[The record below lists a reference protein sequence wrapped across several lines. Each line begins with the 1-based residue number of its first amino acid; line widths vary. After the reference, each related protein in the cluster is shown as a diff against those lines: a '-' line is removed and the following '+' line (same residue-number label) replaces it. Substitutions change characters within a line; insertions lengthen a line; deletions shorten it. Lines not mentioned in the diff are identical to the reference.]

1 MSTGRKYK
9 SIACQR
15 ARTRYT
21 PVAHD
26 SVPAAGLAQRSAALR
41 ASHRWHQTARKRSA
55 ACSHVGVL
63 HSSRARPRAPRF
75 KCPEV
80 AHPAVRVCSH
90 RGCSRHHSMN
100 RSPRNPRPAA
110 VAPDSFP
117 RLIFAL
123 SATPIQCRA
132 VRSHRRRHHRSAK
145 VICTTPHGAGD
156 IRAQFAR
163 GMMLLCTPVLR
174 AVWRVQAASARASR
188 MRTTTSTEVRGV
200 RRRCVPVRVLL
211 LRVPPTC
218 ARGCSAWRT
227 RARAHV
233 RRFLSRP
240 CFALC
245 ADVCSEPMLR
255 APAVAGRVC
264 AAHQ

>member
-1 MSTGRKYK
+1 MSTGRKYDR
-9 SIACQR
+9 IACQR
-15 ARTRYT
+15 ARTRYI
-21 PVAHD
+21 PAAHD
-26 SVPAAGLAQRSAALR
+26 FVPAAGLSQRSAASR
-41 ASHRWHQTARKRSA
+41 ASHRWHQTARERSA
-55 ACSHVGVL
+55 ACSQVGVL
-63 HSSRARPRAPRF
+63 RSCCARPRAPRLKF
-75 KCPEV
+75 PEAV
-80 AHPAVRVCSH
+80 AAPIRICRHRVCS
-90 RGCSRHHSMN
+90 RYKEPGNQDSMDKDSLVADVGFI
-100 RSPRNPRPAA
+100 SPPNLPSSP
-110 VAPDSFP
+110 
-117 RLIFAL
+117 
-123 SATPIQCRA
+123 TCRA

-156 IRAQFAR
+156 IRAQFAS
-163 GMMLLCTPVLR
+163 GVMLLCTPVLR

-233 RRFLSRP
+233 GRFLSRP

>member
-1 MSTGRKYK
+1 MLSRWSSPLILRPSPGSTFQVSRSGP
-9 SIACQR
+9 SVS
-15 ARTRYT
+15 ARI
-21 PVAHD
+21 
-26 SVPAAGLAQRSAALR
+26 
-41 ASHRWHQTARKRSA
+41 
-55 ACSHVGVL
+55 
-63 HSSRARPRAPRF
+63 
-75 KCPEV
+75 E
-80 AHPAVRVCSH
+80 AVRATLPCLSTPILQPCS
-90 RGCSRHHSMN
+90 GFI
-100 RSPRNPRPAA
+100 SPPN
-110 VAPDSFP
+110 
-117 RLIFAL
+117 FAL
-123 SATPIQCRA
+123 SATPFQCRA

-227 RARAHV
+227 RARARV